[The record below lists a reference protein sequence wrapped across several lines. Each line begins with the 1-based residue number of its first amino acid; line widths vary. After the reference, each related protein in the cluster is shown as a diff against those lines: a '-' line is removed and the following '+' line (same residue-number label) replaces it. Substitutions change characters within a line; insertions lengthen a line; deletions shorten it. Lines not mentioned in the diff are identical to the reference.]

1 MPEIRH
7 IKYSDTVV
15 KGAKGV
21 WATAIM
27 CFVTAVD
34 FGPRQLVNERRG
46 T

>member
-15 KGAKGV
+15 KGAKGA